1 MNDSFVFIFP
11 HIHHD
16 LKHNE
21 RRQELAS
28 KSECSLKR
36 HDFMM
41 LSVLQDDVLILHSCN
56 RTDSSF
62 YDLLNAVMSK
72 NERSVQND
80 IVQFLTEL

>member
-1 MNDSFVFIFP
+1 
-11 HIHHD
+11 
-16 LKHNE
+16 
-21 RRQELAS
+21 
-28 KSECSLKR
+28 
-36 HDFMM
+36 MM